1 MIKVVKN
8 QQVII
13 HCILL
18 LFVVMPSYGATNKL
32 NGLDPTS
39 PLGSMMESEVTIKTG
54 AEGSSSLS
62 TSGAEDSEQKRMIG
76 NMVLEGVF
84 HSRHGQ
90 HKDTVIINGQTLR
103 INEYIGKY
111 RLEVINDTSVILGS
125 SGQRFKLSM
134 FSSVVIK

>member
-18 LFVVMPSYGATNKL
+18 LFVVMPSYGVTTKL

-39 PLGSMMESEVTIKTG
+39 PLGSIMESEVTKKTG
-54 AEGSSSLS
+54 AEESSG
-62 TSGAEDSEQKRMIG
+62 TQDSEQKRMIG

-90 HKDTVIINGQTLR
+90 YKDTVIINGQTLR

>member
-39 PLGSMMESEVTIKTG
+39 PLGSMMESEVTKKIG
-54 AEGSSSLS
+54 AEES
-62 TSGAEDSEQKRMIG
+62 SGAQDSEQKRMIG